1 MMIIFSPALM
11 LLLLTEER
19 ISVDD
24 DSVLVEEEMVLA
36 EDSVEKL
43 LAVDWLR
50 DAELSEELLT
60 EISVLLLEMELEEAL
75 LRLT

>member
-1 MMIIFSPALM
+1 
-11 LLLLTEER
+11 
-19 ISVDD
+19 
-24 DSVLVEEEMVLA
+24 MVLA

-60 EISVLLLEMELEEAL
+60 ETSVLLLEMELEEAL